1 MKGKSM
7 SETPV
12 TFTSEEQLSLQQLNN
27 QAKAF
32 DTFGLVV
39 SRSLYAGQDAQVVQ
53 QLLQFFQDIKTQ
65 SLKQVEA
72 ITNNATQRSQEKK

>member
-1 MKGKSM
+1 M

-12 TFTSEEQLSLQQLNN
+12 TFSAEEQVRLNELNN

-53 QLLQFFQDIKTQ
+53 QLLQFLQDIKTQ

-72 ITNNATQRSQEKK
+72 ITNAATQRSTEKKES

>member
-1 MKGKSM
+1 M

-12 TFTSEEQLSLQQLNN
+12 TFSAEEQVRLNELNN

-39 SRSLYAGQDAQVVQ
+39 ARSLYAGQDAQVVQ
-53 QLLQFFQDIKTQ
+53 QLLQFLQDIKTQ

-72 ITNNATQRSQEKK
+72 ITNVATQRSQEKKAE